1 MVTTRSQNKRKF
13 TKTYLK
19 SDASG
24 SDESESKESG
34 SDESG
39 SDESGSDESGSDES
53 GSDESGSDES
63 DELNNMSDDINSDGD
78 SNIPL
83 TSENKIFHKIKLS
96 DLLKKKIKNNLKIAK
111 NSLMQYKRIHK
122 IIKKKPTVNKLLKMN
137 IPLKKK
143 CDIMERILILNNMDD
158 ETFEHMCLKNS
169 IKEQMEKYSNKSI
182 DYEKLDKL
190 ENDIKNIDIDLPL
203 QYKILTSDM
212 PLDRKFII
220 YNKYKY
226 LDQLSESNSEYPKL
240 LNWIET
246 ALNIPNSV
254 NKIGISITDGSS
266 KISEYLFNIKTRLDS
281 RIYGLESVK
290 EQILLIVNNMITN
303 PKYTGINMAL
313 VGPQGVGKTEITQ
326 ILAETINL
334 PFTQIALG
342 GSNDSSF
349 LSGYGYT
356 YEGSTPG
363 AIATGLIKMKQLN
376 GIILFDELDKLT
388 NNKFGNEVS
397 KILLHITDSTQN
409 HEFKDK
415 YLGNELPMNL
425 SNIWFV
431 YSLNY
436 IEALDRTLRDRLH
449 IIEIK
454 GYTKKDKKEI
464 AGLHLIPKEL
474 KNLGMAAGDITF
486 SNKSLEYIIDYS
498 DEKYTRET
506 KDKDGKSGVRQLKY
520 IICNIIMKLNMIR
533 NCTLPDG
540 KSGLNIDYYIENVKL
555 PFVVKTSHIKKLNV
569 FAKPVQS
576 EQLSMYL

>member
-13 TKTYLK
+13 TKTYSK
-19 SDASG
+19 SDNSDA
-24 SDESESKESG
+24 SDESESDKSESDK
-34 SDESG
+34 SDA
-39 SDESGSDESGSDES
+39 
-53 GSDESGSDES
+53 S
-63 DELNNMSDDINSDGD
+63 DELNDMSDDINSDCD
-78 SNIPL
+78 SSPL

-111 NSLMQYKRIHK
+111 NSLTQYKHIHK

-158 ETFEHMCLKNS
+158 ETFEYMCLKNS

-182 DYEKLDKL
+182 DYEKLDKI
-190 ENDIKNIDIDLPL
+190 ENDIKNIDVDLPI
-203 QYKILTSDM
+203 QYRILTSDM

-246 ALNIPNSV
+246 ALNIPNYV

-281 RIYGLESVK
+281 KIYGLESVK

-388 NNKFGNEVS
+388 NNKFGSEVS

-454 GYTKKDKKEI
+454 GYTKQEKKEI

-540 KSGLNIDYYIENVKL
+540 KSGLKIDYHIENFKL

>member
-13 TKTYLK
+13 TKTYSK
-19 SDASG
+19 SD
-24 SDESESKESG
+24 K

-53 GSDESGSDES
+53 GSDESGSDEL
-63 DELNNMSDDINSDGD
+63 DNMSDDIDNISSDGD
-78 SNIPL
+78 KSPL

-96 DLLKKKIKNNLKIAK
+96 DLLKKKIKSNLKIAK
-111 NSLMQYKRIHK
+111 NSLTQYKRIHK
-122 IIKKKPTVNKLLKMN
+122 IIKKRPTVNKLLKMN

-190 ENDIKNIDIDLPL
+190 ENDIKNINIDLPL

-454 GYTKKDKKEI
+454 GYTKKEKKEI

-474 KNLGMAAGDITF
+474 KNLGMEAGDITF

-540 KSGLNIDYYIENVKL
+540 KSGLNIDYYIENFKL